1 MSNKIYLKVK
11 EIFLK
16 DKIEKNKI
24 IEIEDGKITAFLDKI
39 PNGERFMDYSD
50 FIAAPGYVDTH
61 IHGYG
66 GYDILDGTEEG
77 LLEISKGIVNN
88 GVTTFLA
95 TTLTAPTDVL
105 DKACKNVGDNY
116 AKCTGAKVGGIFL
129 EGPFFTTKYKGAQ
142 NPEYMSDPDF
152 DKLKKWHELSN
163 GLVRKI
169 AIAPEMKGTEEF
181 IKESKKL
188 GVYVALGH
196 SDASY
201 EEAYKAVMAGASIFV
216 HTYNGMSPLHHRKPG
231 MVGAA
236 LSIDNVYAE
245 LICDGHHVHPAAAN
259 VVMKA
264 RGKDEVV
271 LITDC
276 MMAGGMPE
284 GQYKLGEFDV
294 NVKDGTARLEDGSLA
309 GSILR
314 LEDGAKN
321 VVKWNIATAFEAVQM
336 ASQVPAKSVGLGDV
350 AGVLDIGRY
359 ADINI
364 LDENLEIV
372 ATYIN
377 GELKASR

>member
-1 MSNKIYLKVK
+1 MSDKKFLKVK

-24 IEIEDGKITAFLDKI
+24 IEIENGKITGFLDKI
-39 PNGERFMDYSD
+39 PKGERFMDYSE

-66 GYDILDGTEEG
+66 GYDVLDGTKEALLKVSEG
-77 LLEISKGIVNN
+77 VVNN

-95 TTLTAPTDVL
+95 TTLTAPTEVL

-116 AKCTGAKVGGIFL
+116 KECTGAKIGGIFL

-142 NPEYMSDPDF
+142 NPEYMSDPDYS
-152 DKLKKWHELSN
+152 KLMKWHDLSK

-169 AIAPEMKGTEEF
+169 AIAPERDGTEEF
-181 IKESKKL
+181 IKNAKKL

-201 EEAYKAVMAGASIFV
+201 EQAYNAVMAGANIFV

-236 LSIDNVYAE
+236 LSLKDVFAE

-259 VVMKA
+259 IVMKA

-284 GQYKLGEFDV
+284 GEYKLGEFDV
-294 NVKDGTARLEDGSLA
+294 HVKDGTARLNDGSLA

-314 LEDGAKN
+314 LEDGVKN
-321 VVKWNIATAFEAVQM
+321 VVKWNIATPFEAVQM
-336 ASQVPAKSVGLGDV
+336 ASQVPAKSVGLDDI
-350 AGVLDIGRY
+350 AGILDIGRY

-364 LDENLEIV
+364 LDGNLEII
-372 ATYIN
+372 ATYVN
-377 GELKASR
+377 GELKASK